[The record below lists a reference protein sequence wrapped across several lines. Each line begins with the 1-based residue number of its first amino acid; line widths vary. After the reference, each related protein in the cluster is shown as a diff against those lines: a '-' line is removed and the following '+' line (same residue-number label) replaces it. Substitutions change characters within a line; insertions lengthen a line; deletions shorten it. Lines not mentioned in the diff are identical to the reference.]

1 MKVSVIVPVY
11 NVYDYLE
18 KCLDSLVHQTLDLI
32 EIIIVNDGSV
42 DNSDDIIQKYAKKYQ
57 NIKAYKKENSGLSD
71 TRNYGL
77 NYASGEYITF
87 VDSDDFVEP
96 TMYEEMYEKAKTGNY
111 DIVACDINYVYKNR
125 EERILVDPKKDVNN
139 IKELFI
145 NFYPTV
151 CTKIFKKELFDK
163 SKQKFKSGI
172 WYEDVEFMYRLLPYV
187 NSVGVI
193 HKPFYNYLQREK
205 SITSTISPKIYDY
218 INNFNGLVDYY
229 KENNF
234 YDKYKKELE
243 YAYVRY
249 IYATFIKTCLGYDK
263 EKYLKAVDDAIKN
276 VQEHFPK
283 YRRNKYFYKSKK
295 GIYLVLFNKKIANI
309 LYKKRGKDGK

>member
-111 DIVACDINYVYKNR
+111 DIVACDINYVYKDR